1 MDKSEIP
8 EEVTRESLIAISNS
22 LPDKDPAS
30 KLLSEKLNGENLVG
44 EIDYS
49 GEEKYRSKLIS
60 ISYTQSPD
68 TWGLPVAP
76 GGLPVAGGLPV
87 TPGGLPVTPGGLPA
101 TPGEHKG

>member
-1 MDKSEIP
+1 MDKSETP

-22 LPDKDPAS
+22 LPDKDPTS

-44 EIDYS
+44 GIDYS

-68 TWGLPVAP
+68 T

-87 TPGGLPVTPGGLPA
+87 TGGLPLTPGGLPVTPGGLPA